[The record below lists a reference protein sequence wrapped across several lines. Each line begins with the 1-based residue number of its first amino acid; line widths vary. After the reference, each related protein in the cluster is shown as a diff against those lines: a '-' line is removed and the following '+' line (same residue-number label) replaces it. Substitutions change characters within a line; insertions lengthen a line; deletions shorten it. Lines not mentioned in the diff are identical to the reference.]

1 MVLFLVLL
9 CLLAVSKPASDDLP
23 PPTELEC
30 SDVYDTEDPM
40 CVSSK
45 QRRRSSEFLNR
56 YLILIIIIV
65 LFVNLKLK
73 QHYYGV
79 NLKPHIFAKE

>member
-30 SDVYDTEDPM
+30 SDAYDTVDPWIEQATP
-40 CVSSK
+40 V
-45 QRRRSSEFLNR
+45 FLRINNR

-73 QHYYGV
+73 QHYGV
-79 NLKPHIFAKE
+79 NLKPHLFAKE